1 MGNDAV
7 GRAEKSSFWDWDGGS
22 TAFFW
27 RWQPEVKGDMRDGTR
42 LFLKGEIPSFR
53 KKQQLVN
60 GDLSVRELVKLKI
73 DKVRARAYIAEG
85 LVLSLSSFF
94 PCS

>member
-1 MGNDAV
+1 
-7 GRAEKSSFWDWDGGS
+7 
-22 TAFFW
+22 
-27 RWQPEVKGDMRDGTR
+27 MRDGTR

-60 GDLSVRELVKLKI
+60 GDLLVRELVKLKI

-94 PCS
+94 HVPKGDEDIRIVYDLTACGLMKLSGIPAFGCQ

>member
-1 MGNDAV
+1 
-7 GRAEKSSFWDWDGGS
+7 
-22 TAFFW
+22 
-27 RWQPEVKGDMRDGTR
+27 MRDGTR

-60 GDLSVRELVKLKI
+60 GDLLVRELVKLKI